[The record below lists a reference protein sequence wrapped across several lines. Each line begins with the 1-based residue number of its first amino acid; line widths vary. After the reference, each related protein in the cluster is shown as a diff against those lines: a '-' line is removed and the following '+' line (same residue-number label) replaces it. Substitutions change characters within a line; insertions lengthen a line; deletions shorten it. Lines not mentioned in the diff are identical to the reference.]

1 MDAVQE
7 AIREYFNLNRDEL
20 TGKQQTELAK
30 FFQTNESNASLLLHP
45 DDSSSNSMRI
55 KAYADQ
61 QKLKSDLAKVK
72 QLNEQQNRTNEK
84 LIVFVK
90 VRQTTDAE
98 PTIVNEDEVVN
109 RLTLVLKNDSV
120 ILNVLNELAKYG
132 QLQNVQA
139 RIKSERQAL
148 VDRIIEWANNCV
160 VIDDEDNEEAKRIS
174 KLTINKS
181 KIRATLQLAGQVL
194 RDLEEFDSLRKELEQ
209 IERELTDECD
219 ITFRQWCDQCSA
231 IEFNLNKQCIE
242 FDEQTQ
248 IPYVTYDRRLI
259 EFMNDCR
266 LLNSLNYQLPN
277 DLVAMNRN
285 ALNHAEVARELS
297 NIINFYCTIGDQILI
312 SQRPM
317 LIEPAKRFTSLLE
330 SKDMISWSQNE
341 IQLRKWLEQLRKF
354 CGQFE
359 NENRNLR
366 RYHQNVLNQLM
377 RLFELNV
384 DQWTPGLSNI
394 NLMLLEVDQKYSN
407 SYGWRKHWCVQL
419 YKVLNLSFKRAVL
432 NCDTWLGR
440 LDQEERTLF
449 AQSDTKFKVDLTFTN
464 RRVQFR
470 PGFEQIRER
479 LYRRINKF
487 LAIPLEFR
495 KNSKG
500 LQSSKRKDPF
510 LEQLFGNVLVENRPI
525 IGRLYQHAELVLS
538 ELTAIADRFV
548 EWTGL
553 YAIVQANSKELID
566 EGGREEN
573 KMLNEYL
580 SSLETFKTNLL
591 LLKNRS
597 QKFNKE
603 FVDNE
608 LNCTRSNILIN
619 LSPIKVF
626 VDWVHLELDKILVRM
641 LSKRLEKEAE
651 TIGTDLAALI
661 AKFQQPPASIEQL
674 KEFELLVK
682 GNELTSRM
690 HRLADRYDEFESKAS
705 FVQKWSADNAISAG
719 DLHSILNKLQ
729 AYIKNKDQHLT
740 RFRQEMQST
749 LKQRCGQLVKSI
761 KEFGLAWKENETDR
775 SAKATEK
782 LDEQYQQL
790 ELENEQLVQLCDY
803 FGEPVP
809 GDLRDQQSVL
819 NDYSQVSGKMKILG
833 SLDILLQPYYELEW
847 IAARNKLSQ
856 MAVVI
861 QSWCEENLNMN
872 TNMNMNLNNKTTSG
886 QSSTKSAK
894 QDSHDKFVM
903 KRIEEIKSLLQILK
917 LCKGEY
923 FVKTHWDELL
933 QILELDRQRRDGR
946 QLDHA
951 NVKLVDLMM
960 KRELLI
966 GRKDE
971 IRKLNERALSE
982 LSIREALVE
991 LDSFSEQTK
1000 FDTYDYRLISG
1011 DQVKL
1016 IKNWHNVIS
1025 KLSECIMTIHSLKSV
1040 DQLNNNELAEKVAQ
1054 WEQRLFAL
1062 DTIVNL
1068 LNKVQRKWTY
1078 LEPIYTK
1085 NTIEMLDQ
1093 NTFGHISGQFLSI
1106 MSQIVADSH
1115 VIRLVR
1121 IGGVDAKL
1129 QELNA
1134 NLSNAQKKLYEFMEQ
1149 SRDRFPRFYFLSD
1162 DDLLLILAGKVD
1174 LNSSGLLRKLFN
1186 NCVSQLSID
1195 EERQIH
1201 AIQSVEAETIQLD
1214 NKVKIVDGQGAKG
1227 IERWLTSLSAEI
1239 SGTLQNQLNGIMKSS
1254 SSLSELIQSKKYC
1267 SQIVL
1272 LKKWLDFTRDV
1283 ETAISAGKLIDLKS
1297 ELEKSLS
1304 LLTNLESVVRPDNVQ
1319 QIQIK
1324 SLVLDAIHFVA
1335 VVDELLEADDDVRQ
1349 NVQSWYWQK
1358 QLRYYYSSGSGVRV
1372 CMGCSELAYSF
1383 EYLGCFNKLVHTPLT
1398 DKCFLTCMQA
1408 LKLGLGG
1415 NPFGMAGTGKTESIK
1430 ALGQHLGR
1438 QVLVFNC
1445 DEGGHLNWTLTLIN
1459 KDGFLI
1465 YSPSSTQASMCHP
1478 LRAS

>member
-1 MDAVQE
+1 MDAVTD
-7 AIREYFNLNRDEL
+7 AIREYFNLDQDEL
-20 TGKQQTELAK
+20 TGKQRTELNK
-30 FFQTNESNASLLLHP
+30 FLQTNESNVSLLLHP
-45 DDSSSNSMRI
+45 DDSSSNSMRL
-55 KAYADQ
+55 KSYTDQ
-61 QKLKSDLAKVK
+61 QKLRTDLSKVK
-72 QLNEQQNRTNEK
+72 QLNEQQSRSDEK

-90 VRQTTDAE
+90 VRQTSDERPAV
-98 PTIVNEDEVVN
+98 VNEDEVVN
-109 RLTLVLKNDSV
+109 RLTLTLRNDSV
-120 ILNVLNELAKYG
+120 ILNILNELHKFG
-132 QLQNVQA
+132 QLENVQV
-139 RIKSERQAL
+139 RIRPEREAL
-148 VDRIIEWANNCV
+148 VGRIIDWANNCV
-160 VIDDEDNEEAKRIS
+160 AIDEQENENAKRIA

-181 KIRATLQLAGQVL
+181 KIRTTLQLAGEVL
-194 RDLEEFDSLRKELEQ
+194 RDLDEFDSLRQELEQ

-219 ITFRQWCDQCSA
+219 VTFRQWCDQCSS
-231 IEFNLNKQCIE
+231 IEFNQNKQCIE

-248 IPYVTYDRRLI
+248 IPFVTYDQRLI

-266 LLNSLNYQLPN
+266 LLSSLNYQLPE
-277 DLVAMNRN
+277 DLVQMNRN
-285 ALNHAEVARELS
+285 ALNYAEVARELS
-297 NIINFYCTIGDQILI
+297 NIISFYCTIGDQILI

-330 SKDMISWSQNE
+330 SKNMISWSQNE
-341 IQLRKWLEQLRKF
+341 IQLKKWLEQLRRF

-384 DQWTPGLSNI
+384 DQWPPLLSNI

-419 YKVLNLSFKRAVL
+419 YKVLNLNFKRSVL
-432 NCDTWLGR
+432 NCDAWLGG
-440 LDQEERTLF
+440 LDAEERTLF
-449 AQSDTKFKVDLTFTN
+449 QASDAKFKIDLIFTN
-464 RRVQFR
+464 KRVQFR
-470 PGFEQIRER
+470 PSFEQIREK

-487 LAIPLEFR
+487 LSIPLEYR

-500 LQSSKRKDPF
+500 LQSGKRKDPF
-510 LEQLFGNVLVENRPI
+510 LEQLFANVLVENQPI
-525 IGRLYQHAELVLS
+525 IGRLYQHAELILS
-538 ELTAIADRFV
+538 ELNTIAGRFV

-553 YAIVQANSKELID
+553 YSIVQANSKELID
-566 EGGREEN
+566 DTGTNEEN
-573 KMLNEYL
+573 QMLNEYL

-603 FVDNE
+603 FTDNE
-608 LNCTRSNILIN
+608 LNCARSNILIN

-651 TIGTDLAALI
+651 LIGADLGALI
-661 AKFQQPPASIEQL
+661 AKFQQPPNSIEQL

-690 HRLADRYDEFESKAS
+690 HRLADRYDEFENKQS

-719 DLHSILNKLQ
+719 DLQSILSKLQ
-729 AYIKNKDQHLT
+729 NYIKNKEQHLA
-740 RFRQEMQST
+740 RFKQEMQST
-749 LKQRCGQLVKSI
+749 LKQRCGQLVNSV
-761 KEFGLAWKENETDR
+761 KEFNLAWKQNETDR
-775 SAKATEK
+775 SSKATEK
-782 LDEQYQQL
+782 LDERYQQL
-790 ELENEQLVQLCDY
+790 ELENEQLVQICEY

-809 GDLRDQQSVL
+809 GGLKDQQAVL
-819 NDYSQVSGKMKILG
+819 ADYSQVSGKMKILG
-833 SLDILLQPYYELEW
+833 SLDVLLQPYYELEW

-856 MAVVI
+856 MAAVI
-861 QSWCEENLNMN
+861 QSWCEENLAGKPPN
-872 TNMNMNLNNKTTSG
+872 SAG
-886 QSSTKSAK
+886 QSPAAQSRPSAK
-894 QDSHDKFVM
+894 QDSQEKFVT

-933 QILELDRQRRDGR
+933 QILELDKSRRDGK
-946 QLDHA
+946 QLDHE
-951 NVKLVDLMM
+951 NLKLLDLMM

-982 LSIREALVE
+982 LSIRDALVE

-1000 FDTYDYRLISG
+1000 FDTNDYRLISG
-1011 DQVKL
+1011 EQVKL
-1016 IKNWHNVIS
+1016 IKNWHNVIG

-1054 WEQRLFAL
+1054 WEQRLFSL
-1062 DTIVNL
+1062 DTAINL

-1093 NTFGHISGQFLSI
+1093 NTFGYLSSQFLAI

-1121 IGGVDAKL
+1121 IAGLDAKL
-1129 QELNA
+1129 TELNA
-1134 NLSNAQKKLYEFMEQ
+1134 NLSSAQKKLYEFMEQ

-1174 LNSSGLLRKLFN
+1174 LNTSGLLRKLFN

-1195 EERQIH
+1195 EERQIC
-1201 AIQSVEAETIQLD
+1201 AIHSVEGEQIRLD
-1214 NKVKIVDGQGAKG
+1214 KRVKIIDNQGAKG
-1227 IERWLTSLSAEI
+1227 IEQWLTNLSAEI
-1239 SGTLQNQLNGIMKSS
+1239 SSTLQNQLNGILKSS
-1254 SSLSELIQSKKYC
+1254 TSLTDLIQSNKYC
-1267 SQIVL
+1267 NQIVL
-1272 LKKWLDFTRDV
+1272 LKRWLDFTREV
-1283 ETAISAGKLIDLKS
+1283 ENAITAGKLNELKT
-1297 ELEKSLS
+1297 EFERSLS
-1304 LLTNLESVVRPDNVQ
+1304 LLTSLDSTVRLESVQ

-1335 VVDELLEADDDVRQ
+1335 VVDELIENEVNQ
-1349 NVQSWYWQK
+1349 NVQSWHWQR
-1358 QLRYYYSSGSGVRV
+1358 QFRYYHSAGSVRV
-1372 CMGCSELAYSF
+1372 CMGCSELNYSY

-1445 DEGGHLNWTLTLIN
+1445 DEGRIV
-1459 KDGFLI
+1459 
-1465 YSPSSTQASMCHP
+1465 
-1478 LRAS
+1478 

>member
-1 MDAVQE
+1 MDTVQD
-7 AIREYFNLNRDEL
+7 AIREYFKLEQDEL
-20 TGKQQTELAK
+20 TGKQSTELNK
-30 FFQTNESNASLLLHP
+30 FLQSNESNASLLIHP

-55 KAYADQ
+55 KSYSNQ
-61 QKLKSDLAKVK
+61 HKLRSDLAKVK
-72 QLNEQQNRTNEK
+72 QLNDQQNRPDEK

-90 VRQTTDAE
+90 LRQASDAE
-98 PTIVNEDEVVN
+98 PAVISEDEVVN
-109 RLTLVLKNDSV
+109 RLALALKNDSV
-120 ILNVLNELAKYG
+120 ILNSLNELQKYG
-132 QLQNVQA
+132 QLENVQL
-139 RIKSERQAL
+139 RLKSERQAL
-148 VDRIIEWANNCV
+148 VSRIIDWANNCV
-160 VIDDEDNEEAKRIS
+160 EIDDEDNNAKRIS
-174 KLTINKS
+174 KLMINRS
-181 KIRATLQLAGQVL
+181 KIRTTLQLAGELL
-194 RDLEEFDSLRKELEQ
+194 RDLDEFDSLKKELEQ

-219 ITFRQWCDQCSA
+219 LTFRQWCDQATS
-231 IEFNLNKQCIE
+231 IEFNLSKQCIE

-248 IPYVTYDRRLI
+248 IPFVTYDQRLI

-266 LLNSLNYQLPN
+266 LLNSLNYQLPE
-277 DLVAMNRN
+277 DLVQMNRN
-285 ALNHAEVARELS
+285 ALNYAEVARELS

-341 IQLRKWLEQLRKF
+341 IQLKKWLDQLRRF

-384 DQWTPGLSNI
+384 DQWPPVLSNI
-394 NLMLLEVDQKYSN
+394 NLALLEVDQKCVN

-419 YKVLNLSFKRAVL
+419 YKVLNLNFKRSVL
-432 NCDTWLGR
+432 ACDTWLGR
-440 LDQEERTLF
+440 LDAEERTLF
-449 AQSDTKFKVDLTFTN
+449 AASDAKFKVDLLFTN
-464 RRVQFR
+464 KRVQFR
-470 PGFEQIRER
+470 PSFEQIRER

-487 LAIPLEFR
+487 LNIPLEFR

-500 LQSSKRKDPF
+500 LQSGKRKDPF
-510 LEQLFGNVLVENRPI
+510 LEQLFENVLIENRSI
-525 IGRLYQHAELVLS
+525 IGRLYQHAELILA
-538 ELTAIADRFV
+538 ELNTISDRFV

-553 YAIVQANSKELID
+553 YSIVQANSKELID
-566 EGGREEN
+566 EDTKEN
-573 KMLNEYL
+573 QMLNEYL

-651 TIGTDLAALI
+651 AIGADLGGLI
-661 AKFQQPPASIEQL
+661 AKFQQPPSSIEAL

-682 GNELTSRM
+682 GNELTARM
-690 HRLADRYDEFESKAS
+690 HRLTDRFDEFESKQS
-705 FVQKWSADNAISAG
+705 FVQKWSADNAIGAG
-719 DLHSILNKLQ
+719 DLQSILNKLQ
-729 AYIKNKDQHLT
+729 SYIKNKDAHLV
-740 RFRQEMQST
+740 RFKQEMQST
-749 LKQRCGQLVKSI
+749 IKQRCGQLVKGI
-761 KEFGLAWKENETDR
+761 KEFAVDWKANESDR
-775 SAKATEK
+775 SSKSVEK

-790 ELENEQLVQLCDY
+790 ELENEQLVRLCDY
-803 FGEPVP
+803 FGEQLP
-809 GDLRDQQSVL
+809 GELKDQQTVL

-833 SLDILLQPYYELEW
+833 SLDVLLQPYYELEW

-861 QSWCEENLNMN
+861 QNWCEENLNA
-872 TNMNMNLNNKTTSG
+872 KPG
-886 QSSTKSAK
+886 QPSKSAK
-894 QDSHDKFVM
+894 QDSQDKFVT

-933 QILELDRQRRDGR
+933 AIVELDRSRRDGK
-946 QLDHA
+946 QLDHE
-951 NVKLVDLMM
+951 NLKLVDLMM

-966 GRKDE
+966 ERKDE

-1011 DQVKL
+1011 QQVKL

-1040 DQLNNNELAEKVAQ
+1040 DQLSNAELAEKVAQ
-1054 WEQRLFAL
+1054 WEQRLFSL

-1093 NTFGHISGQFLSI
+1093 NTFGYISSQFLAI
-1106 MSQIVADSH
+1106 ISQIVADSH

-1121 IGGVDAKL
+1121 IGGLDAKL
-1129 QELNA
+1129 QELNS

-1186 NCVSQLSID
+1186 NCVGQLEID
-1195 EERQIH
+1195 EERQIY
-1201 AIQSVEAETIQLD
+1201 AIQSLEGEQIRLD
-1214 NKVKIVDGQGAKG
+1214 HKVQIIDSQGAKG
-1227 IERWLTSLSAEI
+1227 IEQWLTSLSAEI
-1239 SGTLQNQLNGIMKSS
+1239 STTLQSQLNGIMKSS
-1254 SSLSELIQSKKYC
+1254 ANLTDLIQSKKYC
-1267 SQIVL
+1267 GQIVL
-1272 LKKWLDFTRDV
+1272 LKKWLDFTKDV
-1283 ETAISAGKLIDLKS
+1283 ENAIANSKLNDLKL

-1304 LLTNLESVVRPDNVQ
+1304 QLTSLDGSIRPDGVQ

-1335 VVDELLEADDDVRQ
+1335 VVDELLLADDVNQ
-1349 NVQSWYWQK
+1349 NVQSWHWQK
-1358 QLRYYYSSGSGVRV
+1358 QLRYYYAAGSVRV
-1372 CMGCSELAYSF
+1372 CMGCSEVNYSY

-1408 LKLGLGG
+1408 LQLGLGG
-1415 NPFGMAGTGKTESIK
+1415 NPFGRAGTGKTESIK

-1445 DEGGHLNWTLTLIN
+1445 DEGGW
-1459 KDGFLI
+1459 
-1465 YSPSSTQASMCHP
+1465 
-1478 LRAS
+1478 